1 MKLSAIRS
9 ARLQRLALVSLVILA
24 GLALSACASP
34 PPEPTD
40 NLTLGDVQSKISVGM
55 DAASVAQALGSPN
68 IVTTDGEGREVWI
81 YDKISTESQAS
92 QGGIGGSIVIFG
104 GSRSSSQS
112 SKTQKT
118 LTVVIK
124 FDETKKVRDFDYNY
138 SKF

>member
-9 ARLQRLALVSLVILA
+9 AGFRCSGVRPLVILA
-24 GLALSACASP
+24 VLALSACASP

-55 DAASVAQALGSPN
+55 DAAGVAQALGSPN

-92 QGGIGGSIVIFG
+92 ESGFWGGLLIFG

-118 LTVVIK
+118 LTVVVR
-124 FDETKKVRDFDYNY
+124 FDESKKVRDFDYNY

>member
-1 MKLSAIRS
+1 MKLALIRP
-9 ARLQRLALVSLVILA
+9 AGLRRLGLFSLLVLA

-40 NLTLGDVQSKISVGM
+40 TLTLGDVQSKISVGL
-55 DAASVAQALGSPN
+55 DAAGVAQALGSPN

-92 QGGIGGSIVIFG
+92 DSGIGGGILIFG
-104 GSRSSSQS
+104 GSRSRSQS

-118 LTVVIK
+118 LTVVIR
-124 FDETKKVRDFDYNY
+124 FDESKKVRDFDYNY